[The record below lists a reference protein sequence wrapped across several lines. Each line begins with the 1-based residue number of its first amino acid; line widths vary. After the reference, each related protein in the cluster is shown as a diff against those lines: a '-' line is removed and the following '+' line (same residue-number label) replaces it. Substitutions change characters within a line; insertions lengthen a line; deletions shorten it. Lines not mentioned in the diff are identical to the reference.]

1 MSKTEKEAYL
11 HYCCTSAGKAL
22 CVASNC
28 MAWQWDRAPRLEF
41 TQTLDASQV
50 ARIRKLESINLSEP
64 GPFDAFMQ
72 ESLADPSVLAVLHNV
87 TDDLV
92 CSDGPGYSSDD
103 GVLFIRFTRA
113 DDRAATG
120 YCGLVPPKVAP

>member
-1 MSKTEKEAYL
+1 MSKTEKEAL
-11 HYCCTSAGKAL
+11 KLSCCSDRRLL
-22 CVASNC
+22 CEASRC
-28 MAWQWDRAPRLEF
+28 MAWQWDRAPRLDF

-64 GPFDAFMQ
+64 DPFDAFMQ

-87 TDDLV
+87 AEDWV
-92 CSDGPGYSSDD
+92 CSDGPGYSTDD